1 MIGLGG
7 TGYTVPLGIDVD
19 GGSCGRPRPPM
30 AQSDAATSLPQRDTP
45 KWTVQNIESDFF
57 VFVDTY
63 CKNIGARRD
72 LRRSVKLPG

>member
-1 MIGLGG
+1 
-7 TGYTVPLGIDVD
+7 
-19 GGSCGRPRPPM
+19 M